1 MNSREWSIKITM
13 SMDKSVAS
21 DYTLI
26 IQFKSSDSKHQ
37 NNALYDLYGNVSDY
51 VLSNS
56 TQTTTIP
63 KVYLA
68 AGIVNGAAAPYYYYD
83 FWLYNPTIADTGM
96 CYAQINSTYGFI
108 WDGAKYSS
116 CSEAVTKIP
125 PSIIYNSLN
134 SNSGT

>member
-37 NNALYDLYGNVSDY
+37 NNALYDLYGNVSYY

-68 AGIVNGAAAPYYYYD
+68 AGIVNGAAAP
-83 FWLYNPTIADTGM
+83 
-96 CYAQINSTYGFI
+96 
-108 WDGAKYSS
+108 
-116 CSEAVTKIP
+116 
-125 PSIIYNSLN
+125 
-134 SNSGT
+134 